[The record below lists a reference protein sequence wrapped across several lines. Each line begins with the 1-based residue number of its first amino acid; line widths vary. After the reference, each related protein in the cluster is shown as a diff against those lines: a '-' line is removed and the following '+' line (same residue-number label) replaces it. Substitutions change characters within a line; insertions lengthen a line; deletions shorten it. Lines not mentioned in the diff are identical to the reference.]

1 MIQEL
6 REYSNNIF
14 FKLLMG
20 VIAVTFVLSFGV
32 GGFFGDRKEVVAKV
46 NDQEILLKEYRE
58 AYQNRLGALQ
68 QQFGEN
74 AEQFAEQLNLR
85 QQVFNQLI
93 DRHLLLTDA
102 AELNL
107 VATDLELQDYIRK
120 QPFFQQNGQFDY
132 DTYET
137 VLSQNRIVRHEYE
150 ASLRADILLTKKQQ
164 LLGTGLVISDNEV
177 EQTFRRN
184 FEKIEVE
191 YVYFDPQVFVEK
203 TTAEDA
209 ELRKYLQDNPQNFQT
224 LNKFRMEY
232 FTISADY
239 YQDNV
244 KVREREVRRYYKK
257 YTDNYVTPPEVKAR
271 HILLKLVPDAPE
283 NEQQE
288 KREQLNKLL
297 AEIKAGSSFEELA
310 KKHSED
316 GTSADGGDL
325 GWFKPG
331 EMVPAFESAAFALE
345 AGQVSE
351 IVQSPF
357 GLHLI
362 KVEERKDEITKSLDE
377 AREEITLILAES
389 RAQKRLEEDLD
400 RLAGLAGEAF
410 TDEAQKLNREVLNAE
425 WFDRTEVIPG
435 LGSAAALV
443 PELVSRKAGEMG
455 VWKRNPVLGHV
466 IYRLTETKIPET
478 RLFEDA
484 KEDVFKAVRLEKAK
498 TVALESAKKA
508 LTQLEAGTKLNKLV
522 KKHGLKTETLEFTA
536 NTRFLP
542 NIGDNTEFRKV
553 GLHLN
558 ENSLFGLSIDGNR
571 ADLILFKKRS
581 LSEDKTL
588 EQKDKV
594 RAQLL
599 QNMRQAL
606 LSKELK
612 RLRDSASIEVINP
625 VFGTPGSS

>member
-6 REYSNNIF
+6 REYSKNIF

-20 VIAVTFVLSFGV
+20 VIAITFVLSFGV
-32 GGFFGDRKEVVAKV
+32 GSFFGDRKEVVAKV

-58 AYQNRLGALQ
+58 AYQNRLRALQ

-93 DRHLLLTDA
+93 DRYLLLTDA

-107 VATDLELQDYIRK
+107 IATDFELQDFIRK

-150 ASLRADILLTKKQQ
+150 TSLRADILLAKKQQ
-164 LLGTGLVISDNEV
+164 MLGTGLVISNREV
-177 EQTFRRN
+177 EQAYQRN

-191 YVYFDPQVFVEK
+191 YVYFDPQSFVEK
-203 TTAEDA
+203 TSANDA
-209 ELRKYLQDNPQNFQT
+209 ELRKHLQDNSQDFQT
-224 LNKFRMEY
+224 LNQFRMEY
-232 FTISADY
+232 FTISAENYKGDV
-239 YQDNV
+239 N
-244 KVREREVRRYYKK
+244 VREREVRRYYKK
-257 YTDNYVTPPEVKAR
+257 YADNYVTPPEVKAR
-271 HILLKLVPDAPE
+271 HILVKLVPDAPE
-283 NEQQE
+283 KEQEE

-297 AEIKAGSSFEELA
+297 TKIKAGSSFEELA

-316 GTSADGGDL
+316 GTAAEGGDL

-331 EMVPAFESAAFALE
+331 EMVPAFEAAAFNLE
-345 AGQVSE
+345 AGQVSD

-362 KVEERKDEITKSLDE
+362 KVEERKEKITKSLDE
-377 AREEITLILAES
+377 SREEITVILKERRAE
-389 RAQKRLEEDLD
+389 KRLEEDLD
-400 RLAGLAGEAF
+400 RLSGLAGESFAE
-410 TDEAQKLNREVLNAE
+410 EAQKLNREVLSAE
-425 WFDRTEVIPG
+425 WFDSTEVISG
-435 LGSAAALV
+435 LGSAAELV
-443 PELVSRKAGEMG
+443 PELLRRKSGEMG

-466 IYRLTETKIPET
+466 IYRLSETKKPET

-484 KEDVFKAVRLEKAK
+484 KEDVQVAVRLEKAG
-498 TVALESAKKA
+498 VLALETAKKVLNQA
-508 LTQLEAGTKLNKLV
+508 QSGKALNKLV
-522 KKHGLKTETLEFTA
+522 KKHGLQIETLEFTA

-542 NIGDNTEFRKV
+542 NIGLNTEFRKV

-558 ENSLFGLSIDGNR
+558 ENSRFGLSLNKNR
-571 ADLILFKKRS
+571 ADLIHFKKRT
-581 LSEDKTL
+581 LSAENAT
-588 EQKDKV
+588 EQKDKL
-594 RAQLL
+594 RLQLL
-599 QNMRQAL
+599 QNMQQAL

-625 VFGTPGSS
+625 VFRAPGSS

>member
-150 ASLRADILLTKKQQ
+150 TSLRADILLTKKQQ

-316 GTSADGGDL
+316 GTSAEGGDL

-581 LSEDKTL
+581 LSEDKAL

-612 RLRDSASIEVINP
+612 RLRDSATIEVINP